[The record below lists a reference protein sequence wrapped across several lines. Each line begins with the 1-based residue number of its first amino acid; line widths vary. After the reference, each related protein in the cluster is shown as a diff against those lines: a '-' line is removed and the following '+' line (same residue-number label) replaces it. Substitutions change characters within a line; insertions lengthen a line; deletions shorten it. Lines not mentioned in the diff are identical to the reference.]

1 MRNTYRYNKRVQNA
15 TNCSVPAFERI
26 MQLNA
31 LGHSFDQI
39 AEVINQEIADIDYN
53 TYSAGTI
60 SKILRENAETFET
73 FKMDMGLKCR
83 AQVQDQVEKLFSMVK
98 DEEESM
104 VEVFAGKMKEALTSL
119 RELDLNELDEDG
131 NFKNTSRIFVLT
143 EMVIKLQSSVS
154 KIVGTDALREIEVF
168 RAKARAKQEEENSRS
183 NGLLP
188 AQKSSGSTIEIT
200 EETNWH

>member
-1 MRNTYRYNKRVQNA
+1 MSKFKYAKRVLNA
-15 TNCSVPAFERI
+15 APFSIPAFERI
-26 MQLNA
+26 MQLYA
-31 LGHSFDQI
+31 FGHTMDQI
-39 AEVINQEIADIDYN
+39 AEIINQEFSDIDYN
-53 TYSAGTI
+53 NYTPSLI
-60 SKILRENAETFET
+60 NSIINENSEECEK
-73 FKMDMGLKCR
+73 FKMNVGIKCR
-83 AQVQDQVEKLFSMVK
+83 NEVQDQVARLFSIVK

-104 VEVFAGKMKEALTSL
+104 VEVFAGKMQQALQSL

-131 NFKNTSRIFVLT
+131 NYKNTSRIFVLT

-188 AQKSSGSTIEIT
+188 AQRSSDSTVEIGN
-200 EETNWH
+200 ETNWH